1 MDNQSDIHTRLK
13 GIRIQKGYTQE
24 EIANKLNISRQA
36 VSRWETGKASP
47 DVDNLTLLGEI
58 YGVSVDEILGK
69 EVFDNTEDEK
79 VPQKDKFH
87 LKDVWLIVIM
97 ILSMDNS
104 ILGMAVSLC
113 VLAWIIIKKQCS
125 KILIVVIVA
134 SIGFNFFN
142 MYNDYII
149 YFFI

>member
-1 MDNQSDIHTRLK
+1 M
-13 GIRIQKGYTQE
+13 
-24 EIANKLNISRQA
+24 
-36 VSRWETGKASP
+36 
-47 DVDNLTLLGEI
+47 LGEI
-58 YGVSVDEILGK
+58 YGVSVDELLEK
-69 EVFDNTEDEK
+69 EMFDNTEDEK

-125 KILIVVIVA
+125 KILIVVVVA
-134 SIGFNFFN
+134 SIGFNFF
-142 MYNDYII
+142 
-149 YFFI
+149 